1 MSFRKY
7 EKIYR
12 LGTSEAEGILKGTV
26 YVAPKLDGTN
36 GSVWLDFDG
45 IQYGSR
51 NHKLGEGADNAGF
64 KAAYLHDDRLYDI
77 LNDHPSWRIYGEW
90 LVPHTIKGYQ
100 DDAWRKFYVYDVHNG
115 ERFLTYDEWEYDVSS
130 NGLEYIQHL
139 RLDNPTMEEVEVAL
153 QMLSK
158 KYMKD
163 GEIGEGIVL
172 KNYEFTNRFG
182 VCAYA
187 KYINEGFQSRPK
199 KVAYDNPVEEEISSK
214 CVTEYLV
221 KKTADKILWAS
232 GLEEPVWDR
241 KTMIPRLIETVY
253 HDVITEKLYDVLKGM
268 KSPIVNFKVLK
279 AFVSRDVKSLGKEYF

>member
-36 GSVWLDFDG
+36 GSIWCEDG
-45 IQYGSR
+45 ALLFGSR

-64 KAAYLHDDRLYDI
+64 KASNMGSLRLRDYFCEFPHRR
-77 LNDHPSWRIYGEW
+77 LYGEW
-90 LVPHTIKGYQ
+90 LVPHTIKGYK
-100 DDAWRKFYVYDVHNG
+100 DDAWRRFYVYDVHDG
-115 ERFLTYDEWEYDVSS
+115 ERFLTPHEWEEPMKKHEIDFIEHKILHS
-130 NGLEYIQHL
+130 
-139 RLDNPTMEEVEVAL
+139 PTMEEVEATL
-153 QMLSK
+153 TLLSK
-158 KYMKD
+158 QYMKP

-172 KNYEFTNRFG
+172 KNFDFTNRFG

-199 KVAYDNPVEEEISSK
+199 KVAYDNPIEEEISSK

-279 AFVSRDVKSLGKEYF
+279 GFVSRDVKSLGKEYF